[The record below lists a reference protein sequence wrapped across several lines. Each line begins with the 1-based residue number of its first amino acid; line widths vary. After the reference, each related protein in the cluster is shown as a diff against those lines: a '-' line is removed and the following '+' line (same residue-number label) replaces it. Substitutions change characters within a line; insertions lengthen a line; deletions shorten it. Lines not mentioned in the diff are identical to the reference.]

1 MNHKHKYRISV
12 MKYDIKYIPI
22 TCYVPTLL
30 DEIECLLDLSL
41 VHTIFVDEKEDTK
54 QFIKY

>member
-1 MNHKHKYRISV
+1 